1 MNDLVPVNN
10 DPMDPTVWYAEVPRS
25 ISRFVTI
32 GIIMLVVCFGGFGV
46 WSFSAPLA
54 AAVIAQGSF
63 VATGRNKIVQH
74 LEGGIIEDIKVI
86 EGQTVEAGQV
96 LMTLDQTSAQ
106 VNERELF
113 VRKIRLQAMSE
124 RLNAEY
130 GELQRLEF
138 SPNLVISAG
147 DDVEVLSILDGQKIS
162 FDLSRKTLLN
172 DIALLERNME
182 ALKIRSSGFKAQLE
196 SMVRR
201 SEILQEEFETKEALF
216 EKGLVR
222 KGELNTIRRVQAEAE
237 GQQARM
243 AAEAAEISQM
253 LLKYDEQISRTRAAY
268 REAALDELSVIA
280 ADLES
285 VREKARQARSVLDRA
300 VVRAPVTGTVVRLHY
315 HTPGG
320 VIETGEPIAE
330 ILPADAPLIIEAQ
343 IPRTEIDSVV
353 TGQHATVRLVGLNQ
367 RTTPV
372 LDGLVFYLSAD
383 SVFEDTAG
391 APQEVYLARISL
403 DPDEIGRVSGFI
415 PTPGMPAEI
424 MIQTE
429 ERTFAAYIAK
439 PVTDSMSRAFREQ

>member
-10 DPMDPTVWYAEVPRS
+10 SANEPEVWYAEVPRS
-25 ISRFVTI
+25 INRLIVI
-32 GIIMLVVCFGGFGV
+32 GVVLLVVCFGGFGV

-74 LEGGIIEDIKVI
+74 LEGGIIEDIKVV
-86 EGQTVEAGQV
+86 EGQAVQAGQV

-106 VNERELF
+106 ANERELHI
-113 VRKIRLQAMSE
+113 RKLRLQAMTE
-124 RLNAEY
+124 RLLAEY
-130 GELQRLEF
+130 GERDRLVF
-138 SPNLVISAG
+138 SQALVKAS
-147 DDVEVLSILDGQKIS
+147 DDPEVMAILDGQKLS
-162 FDLSRKTLLN
+162 FDVSRKTLLN
-172 DIALLERNME
+172 DLALLERNME
-182 ALKIRSSGFKAQLE
+182 ALKIRSSGFEAQLD
-196 SMVRR
+196 SMARR
-201 SEILQEEFETKEALF
+201 AEILQEEFEAKSQLF

-237 GQQARM
+237 GQQARLQ
-243 AAEAAEISQM
+243 AEAAEINQM
-253 LLKYDEQISRTRAAY
+253 LLKYDEQIARTRSAY
-268 REAALDELSVIA
+268 REAALDELGVIE

-285 VREKARQARSVLDRA
+285 VREKSRQARSVLDRA

-353 TGQHATVRLVGLNQ
+353 TGQTATVRLIALNQ

-372 LDGLVFYLSAD
+372 LYGEVFYISAD
-383 SVFEDTAG
+383 ALLEDSTG
-391 APQEVYLARISL
+391 VPQEVYLARVSL
-403 DPDEIGRVSGFI
+403 TPDELQRVRGFV

-439 PVTDSMSRAFREQ
+439 PVSDSMSRAFREQ

>member
-1 MNDLVPVNN
+1 MNDLVKVE
-10 DPMDPTVWYAEVPRS
+10 DPQVWYSEVPRS
-25 ISRFVTI
+25 IHKQIVLGLI
-32 GIIMLVVCFGGFGV
+32 LLVVCFGGFGL
-46 WSFSAPLA
+46 WSFRAPLA

-74 LEGGIIEDIKVI
+74 LEGGIIEEILVS
-86 EGQTVEAGQV
+86 EGESVQAGQV
-96 LMTLDQTSAQ
+96 LMTLDQTSAEA
-106 VNERELF
+106 NERELF
-113 VRKIRLQAMSE
+113 IRKIRLQAMTE
-124 RLNAEY
+124 RLLAEHS
-130 GELQRLEF
+130 EQEKLAF
-138 SPNLVISAG
+138 SSGLIEAS
-147 DDVEVLSILDGQKIS
+147 DDVEVMTILDSQKLS
-162 FDLSRKTLLN
+162 FDVSRKTLMN

-182 ALKIRSSGFKAQLE
+182 ALRIRAAGFEAQLT
-196 SMVRR
+196 SMERR
-201 SEILQEEFETKEALF
+201 SDILQEEYETKNSLF

-237 GQQARM
+237 GQLARLT
-243 AAEAAEISQM
+243 AETAEVNQM
-253 LLKYDEQISRTRAAY
+253 LLKYEEQISRTRSAY
-268 REAALDELSVIA
+268 REAALDELGVIE

-300 VVRAPVTGTVVRLHY
+300 VVRAPVTGTVVRLHH

-320 VIETGEPIAE
+320 VIETGEAIAE

-353 TGQHATVRLVGLNQ
+353 TGQSATVRLVALNQ

-372 LDGLVFYLSAD
+372 LSGEVFYVSAD
-383 SVFEDTAG
+383 SLVEDSAG
-391 APQEVYLARISL
+391 IPQEVYLARVSL
-403 DPDEIGRVSGFI
+403 TPDEMERVRGFV

-439 PVTDSMSRAFREQ
+439 PVTDSMSRAFREH

>member
-10 DPMDPTVWYAEVPRS
+10 DPKNPDVWYAEVPRS
-25 ISRFVTI
+25 INRLVVI
-32 GIIMLVVCFGGFGV
+32 GMILLVVCFGGFGV
-46 WSFSAPLA
+46 WSFRAPLA

-74 LEGGIIEDIKVI
+74 LEGGIIQDIKVI
-86 EGQTVEAGQV
+86 EGQSVKAGQV
-96 LMTLDQTSAQ
+96 LMTLDQTSAEA
-106 VNERELF
+106 NERELF
-113 VRKIRLQAMSE
+113 IRKARLQAMSE

-130 GELQRLEF
+130 AELQRLEF
-138 SPNLVISAG
+138 SPALMAQAE
-147 DDVEVLSILDGQKIS
+147 DTEVMTILDGQKIS

-182 ALKIRSSGFKAQLE
+182 ALRIRSSGFEAQLD

-201 SEILQEEFETKEALF
+201 SAILQEEYETKQALF

-237 GQQARM
+237 GQQARLQ
-243 AAEAAEISQM
+243 AEAAEINQM
-253 LLKYDEQISRTRAAY
+253 LLKYEEQISRTRAAY
-268 REAALDELSVIA
+268 REAALDELGVIE

-300 VVRAPVTGTVVRLHY
+300 VVRAPVSGTVVRLHY

-353 TGQHATVRLVGLNQ
+353 TGQNATVRLVALNQ

-372 LDGLVFYLSAD
+372 LNGQVFYLSAD
-383 SVFEDTAG
+383 ALVEDTAG

-403 DPDEIGRVSGFI
+403 DPEEIERVRGFI

>member
-1 MNDLVPVNN
+1 MNELVPVNN
-10 DPMDPTVWYAEVPRS
+10 DPNDPTVWYAEVPRS
-25 ISRFVTI
+25 INRLVVI
-32 GIIMLVVCFGGFGV
+32 GLTMLVVCFGGFGV

-74 LEGGIIEDIKVI
+74 LEGGIIQEIKVA
-86 EGQTVEAGQV
+86 EGQAIKAGQV
-96 LMTLDQTSAQ
+96 MMTLDQTSAEA
-106 VNERELF
+106 NERELF
-113 VRKIRLQAMSE
+113 IRKIRLQAMSD

-130 GELQRLEF
+130 NELQRLEF
-138 SPNLVISAG
+138 STDLIANSE
-147 DDVEVLSILDGQKIS
+147 DTEVLSILDGQKIT

-182 ALKIRSSGFKAQLE
+182 ALRIRSSGFQAQLD

-201 SEILQEEFETKEALF
+201 AEILQEEFETKQALF

-237 GQQARM
+237 GQQARLQ
-243 AAEAAEISQM
+243 AEAAEISQM
-253 LLKYDEQISRTRAAY
+253 LLKYEEQITRTRAAY
-268 REAALDELSVIA
+268 REAALDELGVIE

-300 VVRAPVTGTVVRLHY
+300 VVRAPVSGTVVRLHY

-353 TGQHATVRLVGLNQ
+353 TGQDATVRLVALNQ

-372 LDGLVFYLSAD
+372 LQGQVFYLSAD
-383 SVFEDTAG
+383 SVIEDSTG

-403 DPDEIGRVSGFI
+403 KPEEIERVRGFI

>member
-10 DPMDPTVWYAEVPRS
+10 SSNEPEVWYAEVPRS
-25 ISRFVTI
+25 INRLIVI
-32 GIIMLVVCFGGFGV
+32 GVVLLVVCFGGFGV

-74 LEGGIIEDIKVI
+74 LEGGIIEDIKVV
-86 EGQTVEAGQV
+86 EGQAVQAGQV

-106 VNERELF
+106 ANERELHI
-113 VRKIRLQAMSE
+113 RKLRLQAMTE
-124 RLNAEY
+124 RLLAEY
-130 GELQRLEF
+130 GERDRLVF
-138 SPNLVISAG
+138 SQALVEASE
-147 DDVEVLSILDGQKIS
+147 DPEVMAILDGQKLS
-162 FDLSRKTLLN
+162 FDVSRKTLLN
-172 DIALLERNME
+172 DLALLERNME
-182 ALKIRSSGFKAQLE
+182 ALKIRSSGFEAQLD
-196 SMVRR
+196 SMARR
-201 SEILQEEFETKEALF
+201 AEILQEEFEAKSQLF

-237 GQQARM
+237 GQQARLQ
-243 AAEAAEISQM
+243 AEAAEINQM
-253 LLKYDEQISRTRAAY
+253 LLKYDEQIARTRSAY
-268 REAALDELSVIA
+268 REAALDELGVIE

-285 VREKARQARSVLDRA
+285 VREKSRQARSVLDRA

-353 TGQHATVRLVGLNQ
+353 TGQTATVRLIALNQ

-372 LDGLVFYLSAD
+372 LYGEVFYISAD
-383 SVFEDTAG
+383 ALLEDSTG
-391 APQEVYLARISL
+391 VPQEVYLARVSL
-403 DPDEIGRVSGFI
+403 TPDELQRVRGFV

-439 PVTDSMSRAFREQ
+439 PVSDSMSRAFREQ

>member
-10 DPMDPTVWYAEVPRS
+10 DPKDPEVWYAEVPRS
-25 ISRFVTI
+25 ISKFVVV
-32 GIIMLVVCFGGFGV
+32 GMALLVVCFGGFGV
-46 WSFSAPLA
+46 WSFRAPLA

-86 EGQTVEAGQV
+86 EGQSVQAGEV
-96 LMTLDQTSAQ
+96 LMTLDQTSAEA
-106 VNERELF
+106 NERELF
-113 VRKIRLQAMSE
+113 IRKIRLQAMSQ
-124 RLNAEY
+124 RLLAEY
-130 GELQRLEF
+130 EERERLEF
-138 SPNLVISAG
+138 SPDLIKAT
-147 DDVEVLSILDGQKIS
+147 DDVEVMTILDGQKIS
-162 FDLSRKTLLN
+162 FDVSRKTLLN
-172 DIALLERNME
+172 DIALLQRNME
-182 ALKIRSSGFKAQLE
+182 ALRIRSSGFEAQLD
-196 SMVRR
+196 SMRLR
-201 SEILQEEFETKEALF
+201 SAILQEEYETKEALF

-222 KGELNTIRRVQAEAE
+222 KGELNTIRRVQAEAD
-237 GQQARM
+237 GQQARL
-243 AAEAAEISQM
+243 AAETAEVNQM
-253 LLKYDEQISRTRAAY
+253 MLKYEEQITRTRSAY
-268 REAALDELSVIA
+268 REAALDELGVIE

-353 TGQHATVRLVGLNQ
+353 TGQDATVRLVALNQ

-372 LDGLVFYLSAD
+372 LSGEVFYVSAD
-383 SVFEDTAG
+383 ALLEDSAG

-403 DPDEIGRVSGFI
+403 PPEEIDRVRGFI

-439 PVTDSMSRAFREQ
+439 PVTDSMSRAFREH

>member
-1 MNDLVPVNN
+1 MNEIVPVNN
-10 DPMDPTVWYAEVPRS
+10 DPKDPAVWYAEVPRS
-25 ISRFVTI
+25 IHRFVTVGLI
-32 GIIMLVVCFGGFGV
+32 LLVVCFGGFGV

-86 EGQTVEAGQV
+86 EGQSVIKGQV
-96 LMTLDQTSAQ
+96 LMTLDQTSAES
-106 VNERELF
+106 NERELF
-113 VRKIRLQAMSE
+113 IRKIRLQAMSQRLSAENNE
-124 RLNAEY
+124 RD
-130 GELQRLEF
+130 RLEF
-138 SPNLVISAG
+138 SPELIEASN
-147 DDVEVLSILDGQKIS
+147 DVEVMAILDGQKIS
-162 FDLSRKTLLN
+162 FDVSRKTLLN

-182 ALKIRSSGFKAQLE
+182 ALKIRSSGFEAQLE

-201 SEILQEEFETKEALF
+201 SEILQEEFETKQVLF
-216 EKGLVR
+216 KKGLVR
-222 KGELNTIRRVQAEAE
+222 KGDINTIRRVQAEAE
-237 GQQARM
+237 GQLARLT
-243 AAEAAEISQM
+243 AETAEINQM
-253 LLKYDEQISRTRAAY
+253 LLKYEEQISRTRSAY

-285 VREKARQARSVLDRA
+285 VREKSRQARSVLDRA

-315 HTPGG
+315 HTAGG

-330 ILPADAPLIIEAQ
+330 ILPSDAPLIIEAQ

-353 TGQHATVRLVGLNQ
+353 MGQQATVRLVGLNQ

-372 LDGLVFYLSAD
+372 LSGEVYYVSAD
-383 SVFEDTAG
+383 ALVEDSG
-391 APQEVYLARISL
+391 GIPQEVYLARISL
-403 DPDEIGRVSGFI
+403 EPDEMDRVRGFV

-439 PVTDSMSRAFREQ
+439 PVTDSMSRAFREH

>member
-1 MNDLVPVNN
+1 MNDLVPVKNSA
-10 DPMDPTVWYAEVPRS
+10 DEPQLWYAEVPRS
-25 ISRFVTI
+25 INRLIAI
-32 GIIMLVVCFGGFGV
+32 GLIMLLVCFGGFGV

-74 LEGGIIEDIKVI
+74 LEGGIIEDIKVV
-86 EGQTVEAGQV
+86 EGQSVQAGQV

-106 VNERELF
+106 ANERELF
-113 VRKIRLQAMSE
+113 IRKLRLQAMTQ
-124 RLNAEY
+124 RLLAEY
-130 GELQRLEF
+130 GERDRLVF
-138 SPNLVISAG
+138 SPDLVEAS
-147 DDVEVLSILDGQKIS
+147 DDVEVMAILDGQKLS
-162 FDLSRKTLLN
+162 FDVSRKTLLN
-172 DIALLERNME
+172 DVALLERNME
-182 ALKIRSSGFKAQLE
+182 ALKIRSSGFEAQLD
-196 SMVRR
+196 SMMRR
-201 SEILQEEFETKEALF
+201 AEILQEEYEAKSQLY

-237 GQQARM
+237 GQQARLQ
-243 AAEAAEISQM
+243 AEAAEINQM
-253 LLKYDEQISRTRAAY
+253 LLKYEEQIMRTRSAY
-268 REAALDELSVIA
+268 REAALDELGVIE

-285 VREKARQARSVLDRA
+285 VREKSRQARSVLDRA

-343 IPRTEIDSVV
+343 IPRTEIDSVI
-353 TGQHATVRLVGLNQ
+353 TGQTASVRLIALNQ

-372 LDGLVFYLSAD
+372 LYGEVFYISAD
-383 SVFEDTAG
+383 ALPEQTTGS
-391 APQEVYLARISL
+391 PQEVYLARISL
-403 DPDEIGRVSGFI
+403 TPDELQRVSGFI

-439 PVTDSMSRAFREQ
+439 PVSDSMSRAFREH

>member
-1 MNDLVPVNN
+1 MNELVPVNN
-10 DPMDPTVWYAEVPRS
+10 DPKDPTVWYAEVPRS
-25 ISRFVTI
+25 INRLIVIGFVL
-32 GIIMLVVCFGGFGV
+32 LVACFGGFGV
-46 WSFSAPLA
+46 WSFRAPLA

-74 LEGGIIEDIKVI
+74 LEGGIIQEIQVV
-86 EGQTVEAGQV
+86 EGQSVKAGQV
-96 LMTLDQTSAQ
+96 MMTLDQTSAEA
-106 VNERELF
+106 NERELF
-113 VRKIRLQAMSE
+113 IRKIRLQAMSE

-130 GELQRLEF
+130 GEAQRLEF
-138 SPNLVISAG
+138 STNLIEAS
-147 DDVEVLSILDGQKIS
+147 DDTEVMSILDGQKIT

-182 ALKIRSSGFKAQLE
+182 ALRIRSSGFEAQLD

-201 SEILQEEFETKEALF
+201 SEILQEEFETKQALF

-237 GQQARM
+237 GQQARLQ
-243 AAEAAEISQM
+243 AEAAEISQM
-253 LLKYDEQISRTRAAY
+253 LLKYEEQISRTRAAY
-268 REAALDELSVIA
+268 REAALDELGVIE

-353 TGQHATVRLVGLNQ
+353 TGQDATVRLVALNQ

-372 LDGLVFYLSAD
+372 LQGQVFYLSAD
-383 SVFEDTAG
+383 SVIEDSTG

-403 DPDEIGRVSGFI
+403 EPEEIERVRGFI

>member
-10 DPMDPTVWYAEVPRS
+10 DPKNPDVWYAEVPRS
-25 ISRFVTI
+25 INRLVVI
-32 GIIMLVVCFGGFGV
+32 GMILLVVCFGGFGV
-46 WSFSAPLA
+46 WSFRAPLA

-74 LEGGIIEDIKVI
+74 LEGGIIQDIKVI
-86 EGQTVEAGQV
+86 EGQSVKAGQV
-96 LMTLDQTSAQ
+96 LMTLDQTSAEA
-106 VNERELF
+106 NERELF
-113 VRKIRLQAMSE
+113 IRKARLQAMSE

-130 GELQRLEF
+130 AELQRLEF
-138 SPNLVISAG
+138 SPALMAQAE
-147 DDVEVLSILDGQKIS
+147 DTEVMTILDGQKIS

-182 ALKIRSSGFKAQLE
+182 ALRIRSSGFEAQLD

-201 SEILQEEFETKEALF
+201 SAILQEEYETKHALF

-237 GQQARM
+237 GQQARLQ
-243 AAEAAEISQM
+243 AEAAEINQM
-253 LLKYDEQISRTRAAY
+253 LLKYEEQISRTRAAY
-268 REAALDELSVIA
+268 REAALDELGVIE

-300 VVRAPVTGTVVRLHY
+300 VVRAPVSGTVVRLHY

-353 TGQHATVRLVGLNQ
+353 TGQNATVRLVALNQ

-372 LDGLVFYLSAD
+372 LNGQVFYLSAD
-383 SVFEDTAG
+383 ALVEDTAG

-403 DPDEIGRVSGFI
+403 EPEEIERVRGFI

>member
-1 MNDLVPVNN
+1 MNELVPVNN
-10 DPMDPTVWYAEVPRS
+10 DPNDPTVWYAEVPRS
-25 ISRFVTI
+25 INRLIVIGFVL
-32 GIIMLVVCFGGFGV
+32 LVVCFGGFGV

-74 LEGGIIEDIKVI
+74 LEGGIIQEIQVV
-86 EGQTVEAGQV
+86 EGQSVTAGQV
-96 LMTLDQTSAQ
+96 MMTLDQTSAEA
-106 VNERELF
+106 NERELF
-113 VRKIRLQAMSE
+113 IRKIRLQAMSE

-130 GELQRLEF
+130 GEAQRLEF
-138 SPNLVISAG
+138 SPNLIDAS
-147 DDVEVLSILDGQKIS
+147 DDTEVMSILDGQKIT

-182 ALKIRSSGFKAQLE
+182 ALRIRSSGFEAQLD

-201 SEILQEEFETKEALF
+201 SEILQEEFDTKQALF

-237 GQQARM
+237 GQQARLQ
-243 AAEAAEISQM
+243 AEAAEISQM
-253 LLKYDEQISRTRAAY
+253 LLKYEEQISRTRAAY
-268 REAALDELSVIA
+268 REAALDELGVIE

-353 TGQHATVRLVGLNQ
+353 TGQDATVRLVALNQ

-372 LDGLVFYLSAD
+372 LNGQVFYLSAD
-383 SVFEDTAG
+383 SVIEDTNG

-403 DPDEIGRVSGFI
+403 EPEEIERVRGFI

>member
-1 MNDLVPVNN
+1 MTELVPAR
-10 DPMDPTVWYAEVPRS
+10 DTGTWYAEVPRS
-25 ISRFVTI
+25 INKLIVI
-32 GIIMLVVCFGGFGV
+32 GMVMLVVCFGGFGL

-74 LEGGIIEDIKVI
+74 LEGGIIEDILVA
-86 EGQTVEAGQV
+86 EGESVQAGQV

-106 VNERELF
+106 ANERELF
-113 VRKIRLQAMSE
+113 IRNIRLQAMTE
-124 RLNAEY
+124 RLLAEHS
-130 GELQRLEF
+130 EKDQLVF
-138 SPNLVISAG
+138 SSGLIEASS
-147 DDVEVLSILDGQKIS
+147 DVEVMTILDNQKLS
-162 FDLSRKTLLN
+162 FNVSRKTLLN

-182 ALKIRSSGFKAQLE
+182 ALKIRASGFEGQLT
-196 SMVRR
+196 SLQRR
-201 SEILQEEFETKEALF
+201 SEILQEEYDTKASLY

-222 KGELNTIRRVQAEAE
+222 KGDLNTIRRVQAEAD
-237 GQQARM
+237 GQLARLF
-243 AAEAAEISQM
+243 AETAEVNQM
-253 LLKYDEQISRTRAAY
+253 LLKYEEQIQRTRSAY
-268 REAALDELSVIA
+268 REAALDELGVIE

-285 VREKARQARSVLDRA
+285 VREKARQARSVLARA
-300 VVRAPVTGTVVRLHY
+300 VVRAPVTGTVVRLHH

-353 TGQHATVRLVGLNQ
+353 TGQGATVRLVALNQ

-372 LDGLVFYLSAD
+372 LAGTVFYVSAD
-383 SVFEDTAG
+383 ALLEDSTG
-391 APQEVYLARISL
+391 IPQEVYLARISL
-403 DPDEIGRVSGFI
+403 TPEELNRVRGFV

-439 PVTDSMSRAFREQ
+439 PVVDSMSRAFREH

>member
-1 MNDLVPVNN
+1 MTEQTRTTE
-10 DPMDPTVWYAEVPRS
+10 PTLWYSEVPRS
-25 ISRFVTI
+25 INRLIVI
-32 GIIMLVVCFGGFGV
+32 GLFMLVLCFGGFGL
-46 WSFSAPLA
+46 WSFRAPLA

-74 LEGGIIEDIKVI
+74 LEGGIIEDILVS
-86 EGQTVEAGQV
+86 EGEAVEAGQI
-96 LMTLDQTSAQ
+96 LMTLDQTSAEA
-106 VNERELF
+106 NERELF
-113 VRKIRLQAMSE
+113 IRKIRLQAMTE
-124 RLNAEY
+124 RLLAEHS
-130 GELQRLEF
+130 EKEQLVF
-138 SPNLVISAG
+138 STALIEASK
-147 DDVEVLSILDGQKIS
+147 DVEVMTILDSQKLS
-162 FDLSRKTLLN
+162 FDVSRKTLLN

-182 ALKIRSSGFKAQLE
+182 ALRIRAAGFEAQLSSLE
-196 SMVRR
+196 RR
-201 SEILQEEFETKEALF
+201 SDILQEEYDTKNSLF

-222 KGELNTIRRVQAEAE
+222 KGDLNTIRRVQAEAE
-237 GQQARM
+237 GQLARLT
-243 AAEAAEISQM
+243 AETAEVNQM
-253 LLKYDEQISRTRAAY
+253 LLKYEEQISRTRSAY
-268 REAALDELSVIA
+268 REAALDELGVIE

-300 VVRAPVTGTVVRLHY
+300 VVRAPVTGTVVRLHH

-353 TGQHATVRLVGLNQ
+353 TGQAATVRLVALNQ

-372 LDGLVFYLSAD
+372 LSGEVFYVSAD
-383 SVFEDTAG
+383 ALLEDNAG
-391 APQEVYLARISL
+391 IPQEVYLARVSL
-403 DPDEIGRVSGFI
+403 TPDELGRVRGFV

-439 PVTDSMSRAFREQ
+439 PVADSMSRAFREH

>member
-1 MNDLVPVNN
+1 MNDLVPVKNSA
-10 DPMDPTVWYAEVPRS
+10 DESQLWYAEVPRS
-25 ISRFVTI
+25 INRLIAI
-32 GIIMLVVCFGGFGV
+32 GLIMLLVCFGGFGV

-74 LEGGIIEDIKVI
+74 LEGGIIEDIKVV
-86 EGQTVEAGQV
+86 EGQSVQAGQV

-106 VNERELF
+106 ANERELF
-113 VRKIRLQAMSE
+113 IRKLRLQAMTQ
-124 RLNAEY
+124 RLLAEY
-130 GELQRLEF
+130 GEQDRLVF
-138 SPNLVISAG
+138 SPDLVEAS
-147 DDVEVLSILDGQKIS
+147 DDVEVMAILDGQKLS
-162 FDLSRKTLLN
+162 FDVSRKTLLN
-172 DIALLERNME
+172 DVALLERNME
-182 ALKIRSSGFKAQLE
+182 ALKIRSSGFEAQLD
-196 SMVRR
+196 SMMRR
-201 SEILQEEFETKEALF
+201 AEILQEEYEAKSQLY

-237 GQQARM
+237 GQQARLQ
-243 AAEAAEISQM
+243 AEAAEINQM
-253 LLKYDEQISRTRAAY
+253 LLKYEEQIMRTRSAY
-268 REAALDELSVIA
+268 REAALDELGVIE

-285 VREKARQARSVLDRA
+285 VREKSRQARSVLDRA

-343 IPRTEIDSVV
+343 IPRTEIDSVI
-353 TGQHATVRLVGLNQ
+353 TGQTASVRLIALNQ

-372 LDGLVFYLSAD
+372 LYGEVFYISAD
-383 SVFEDTAG
+383 ALPEQTTGS
-391 APQEVYLARISL
+391 PQEVYLARISL
-403 DPDEIGRVSGFI
+403 TPDELQRVSGFI

-439 PVTDSMSRAFREQ
+439 PVSDSMSRAFREH

>member
-1 MNDLVPVNN
+1 MMNELVPVNN
-10 DPMDPTVWYAEVPRS
+10 DPKSPEVWYAEVPRS
-25 ISRFVTI
+25 ISRFVVI
-32 GIIMLVVCFGGFGV
+32 GMVMLVVCFGGFGV
-46 WSFSAPLA
+46 WSFRAPLA

-74 LEGGIIEDIKVI
+74 LEGGIIQDIKVV
-86 EGQTVEAGQV
+86 EGQSVQAGQV
-96 LMTLDQTSAQ
+96 LMTLDQTSAEA
-106 VNERELF
+106 NERELF
-113 VRKIRLQAMSE
+113 IRKARLQAMSD
-124 RLNAEY
+124 RLHAEY
-130 GELQRLEF
+130 NELQRLEF
-138 SPNLVISAG
+138 SPELVSKS
-147 DDVEVLSILDGQKIS
+147 DDTEVMAILDGQKIT

-182 ALKIRSSGFKAQLE
+182 ALRIRSSGFEAQLD

-201 SEILQEEFETKEALF
+201 SEILQEELETKQALF

-237 GQQARM
+237 GQQARLQ
-243 AAEAAEISQM
+243 AEADEINQM
-253 LLKYDEQISRTRAAY
+253 LLKYEEQIDRTRAAY
-268 REAALDELSVIA
+268 REAALDELGVIE

-300 VVRAPVTGTVVRLHY
+300 VVRAPVSGTVVRLHY

-353 TGQHATVRLVGLNQ
+353 TGQNATVRLVALNQ

-372 LDGLVFYLSAD
+372 LNGQVFYLSAD
-383 SVFEDTAG
+383 SVIEDNAG
-391 APQEVYLARISL
+391 APQEVYLARVSL
-403 DPDEIGRVSGFI
+403 QPEEIERVRGFI

>member
-1 MNDLVPVNN
+1 MNDLVPVRHSAGEP
-10 DPMDPTVWYAEVPRS
+10 DVWYAEVPRS
-25 ISRFVTI
+25 INRFIVI

-74 LEGGIIEDIKVI
+74 LEGGIIEDIKVT
-86 EGQTVEAGQV
+86 EGQSVQAGQV

-106 VNERELF
+106 ANERELF
-113 VRKIRLQAMSE
+113 IRKLRLQAMTE
-124 RLNAEY
+124 RLLAEY
-130 GELQRLEF
+130 GERDRLVF
-138 SPNLVISAG
+138 TPDLVEASK
-147 DDVEVLSILDGQKIS
+147 DVEVMAILDGQMLS
-162 FDLSRKTLLN
+162 FDVSRKTLLN
-172 DIALLERNME
+172 DVALLERNME
-182 ALKIRSSGFKAQLE
+182 ALKIRASGFEAQLD
-196 SMVRR
+196 SMATRA
-201 SEILQEEFETKEALF
+201 EILQEEYESKNQLF
-216 EKGLVR
+216 QKGLVR

-237 GQQARM
+237 GQQARLQ
-243 AAEAAEISQM
+243 AEAAEINQM
-253 LLKYDEQISRTRAAY
+253 LLKYQEQITRTRSAY
-268 REAALDELSVIA
+268 REAALDELGVVE

-285 VREKARQARSVLDRA
+285 VREKSRQARNVLDRA

-353 TGQHATVRLVGLNQ
+353 TGQTASVRLIALNQ

-372 LDGLVFYLSAD
+372 LYGEVFYISAD
-383 SVFEDTAG
+383 ALLEETAG
-391 APQEVYLARISL
+391 VPKEVYLARISL
-403 DPDEIGRVSGFI
+403 TPDELHRVSGFV

-439 PVTDSMSRAFREQ
+439 PVSDSMSRAFREQ

>member
-1 MNDLVPVNN
+1 MNNLVPVNN
-10 DPMDPTVWYAEVPRS
+10 SANEPEVWYAEVPRS
-25 ISRFVTI
+25 INRLIVI
-32 GIIMLVVCFGGFGV
+32 GVVLLVVCFGGFGV

-74 LEGGIIEDIKVI
+74 LEGGIIEDIKVV
-86 EGQTVEAGQV
+86 EGQAVQAGQV

-106 VNERELF
+106 ANERELHI
-113 VRKIRLQAMSE
+113 RKLRLQAMTE
-124 RLNAEY
+124 RLLAEY
-130 GELQRLEF
+130 GERDRLVF
-138 SPNLVISAG
+138 SQALVKAS
-147 DDVEVLSILDGQKIS
+147 DDPEVMAILDGQKLS
-162 FDLSRKTLLN
+162 FDVSRKTLLN
-172 DIALLERNME
+172 DLALLERNME
-182 ALKIRSSGFKAQLE
+182 ALKIRSSGFEAQLD
-196 SMVRR
+196 SMARR
-201 SEILQEEFETKEALF
+201 AEILQEEFEAKSQLF

-237 GQQARM
+237 GQQARLQ
-243 AAEAAEISQM
+243 AEAAEINQM
-253 LLKYDEQISRTRAAY
+253 LLKYDEQIARTRSAY
-268 REAALDELSVIA
+268 REAALDELGVIE

-285 VREKARQARSVLDRA
+285 VREKSRQARSVLDRA

-353 TGQHATVRLVGLNQ
+353 TGQTATVRLIALNQ

-372 LDGLVFYLSAD
+372 LYGEVFYISAD
-383 SVFEDTAG
+383 ALLEDSTG
-391 APQEVYLARISL
+391 VPQEVYLARVSL
-403 DPDEIGRVSGFI
+403 TPDELQRVRGFV

-439 PVTDSMSRAFREQ
+439 PVSDSMSRAFREQ

>member
-1 MNDLVPVNN
+1 MNELVRVE
-10 DPMDPTVWYAEVPRS
+10 DSAVWYSEVPRS
-25 ISRFVTI
+25 INRLVFI
-32 GIIMLVVCFGGFGV
+32 GIIMLIVCFGGFGV
-46 WSFSAPLA
+46 WSFRAPLA

-74 LEGGIIEDIKVI
+74 LEGGIIEDILVT
-86 EGQTVEAGQV
+86 EGEAVQAGQI
-96 LMTLDQTSAQ
+96 LMTLDQTSAEA
-106 VNERELF
+106 NERELF
-113 VRKIRLQAMSE
+113 IRKIRLQAMVE
-124 RLNAEY
+124 RLLAEY
-130 GELQRLEF
+130 GEQEKLTF
-138 SPNLVISAG
+138 SNDLVEAS
-147 DDVEVLSILDGQKIS
+147 DDVEVMTILDSQRLS
-162 FDLSRKTLLN
+162 FEVSRKTLLN

-182 ALKIRSSGFKAQLE
+182 ALKIRASGFEAQLS
-196 SMVRR
+196 SMQRR
-201 SEILQEEFETKEALF
+201 QDILQEEYDTKNSLF

-222 KGELNTIRRVQAEAE
+222 KGDLNTIRRVQAEAD
-237 GQQARM
+237 GQLARLK
-243 AAEAAEISQM
+243 AETAEVNQM
-253 LLKYDEQISRTRAAY
+253 LLKYEEQISRTRSAY
-268 REAALDELSVIA
+268 REAALDELGVIE

-320 VIETGEPIAE
+320 VIETGEQIAE

-353 TGQHATVRLVGLNQ
+353 TGQNATVRLVALNQ

-372 LDGLVFYLSAD
+372 LSGEVFYVSAD
-383 SVFEDTAG
+383 ALLEEAAG
-391 APQEVYLARISL
+391 VPQEVYLARISL
-403 DPDEIGRVSGFI
+403 TPDEMERVRGFV

-439 PVTDSMSRAFREQ
+439 PVVDSMSRAFREH

>member
-1 MNDLVPVNN
+1 MSDLVQVENSN
-10 DPMDPTVWYAEVPRS
+10 VWYAEVPRS
-25 ISRFVTI
+25 ISKQIVL
-32 GIIMLVVCFGGFGV
+32 GLVMLVVCFGGFGI
-46 WSFSAPLA
+46 WSFRAPLA

-74 LEGGIIEDIKVI
+74 LEGGIIEDILVN
-86 EGQTVEAGQV
+86 EGEAVQAGQI
-96 LMTLDQTSAQ
+96 LMTLDQTSAEA
-106 VNERELF
+106 NERELF
-113 VRKIRLQAMSE
+113 IRQIRLQAMTE
-124 RLNAEY
+124 RLLAEHS
-130 GELQRLEF
+130 EQERLSF
-138 SPNLVISAG
+138 SQGLIDAS
-147 DDVEVLSILDGQKIS
+147 DDVEVMTILDSQMLS
-162 FDLSRKTLLN
+162 FDVSRKTLLN

-182 ALKIRSSGFKAQLE
+182 VLRIRASGFEAQL
-196 SMVRR
+196 SSLQRR
-201 SEILQEEFETKEALF
+201 SDILREEFETKSTLF

-222 KGELNTIRRVQAEAE
+222 KGDLNTIRRVQAEAE
-237 GQQARM
+237 GQLARLH
-243 AAEAAEISQM
+243 AEIAEVNQM
-253 LLKYDEQISRTRAAY
+253 LLKYEEQISRTRSAY
-268 REAALDELSVIA
+268 REAALDELGVIE

-285 VREKARQARSVLDRA
+285 VREKARQARSVLNRA

-353 TGQHATVRLVGLNQ
+353 TGQVATVRLVALNQ

-372 LDGLVFYLSAD
+372 LYGEVYYVSAD
-383 SVFEDTAG
+383 SLLEDAAG
-391 APQEVYLARISL
+391 VPQEVYLARISL
-403 DPDEIGRVSGFI
+403 TSDEMGRVRGFI

-439 PVTDSMSRAFREQ
+439 PVTDSMSRAFREH

>member
-1 MNDLVPVNN
+1 MNELVPVNN
-10 DPMDPTVWYAEVPRS
+10 DPKDPTVWYAEVPRS
-25 ISRFVTI
+25 INRLIVVGFVLLI
-32 GIIMLVVCFGGFGV
+32 ACFGGFGV
-46 WSFSAPLA
+46 WSFRAPLA

-74 LEGGIIEDIKVI
+74 LEGGIIQEIQVV
-86 EGQTVEAGQV
+86 EGQSVKAGQV
-96 LMTLDQTSAQ
+96 MMTLDQTSAEA
-106 VNERELF
+106 NERELF
-113 VRKIRLQAMSE
+113 IRKIRLQAMSE

-130 GELQRLEF
+130 DEKQRLEF
-138 SPNLVISAG
+138 SPNLITAS
-147 DDVEVLSILDGQKIS
+147 DDTEVLSILDGQKIT

-182 ALKIRSSGFKAQLE
+182 ALRIRSSGFQAQLE

-201 SEILQEEFETKEALF
+201 SEILQEEFDTKQALF

-237 GQQARM
+237 GQQARL

-253 LLKYDEQISRTRAAY
+253 LLKYEEQISRTRAAY
-268 REAALDELSVIA
+268 REAALDELGVIE

-353 TGQHATVRLVGLNQ
+353 TGQDATVRLVGLNQ

-372 LDGLVFYLSAD
+372 LQGQVFYLSAD
-383 SVFEDTAG
+383 SVIEDSAG

-403 DPDEIGRVSGFI
+403 EPEEIERVRGFI

>member
-1 MNDLVPVNN
+1 MNELVPVNN
-10 DPMDPTVWYAEVPRS
+10 DPKDPAVWYAEVPRS
-25 ISRFVTI
+25 INRLVVI
-32 GIIMLVVCFGGFGV
+32 GLFLLIVCFGGFGV

-74 LEGGIIEDIKVI
+74 LEGGIIQEIQVV
-86 EGQTVEAGQV
+86 EGQAIKAGQV
-96 LMTLDQTSAQ
+96 MMTLDQTSAQ
-106 VNERELF
+106 ANDRELF

-130 GELQRLEF
+130 NELQRLEF
-138 SPNLVISAG
+138 SPELTASA
-147 DDVEVLSILDGQKIS
+147 DNTEVLTILDGQKIS

-182 ALKIRSSGFKAQLE
+182 ALRIRSSGFNAQLD

-201 SEILQEEFETKEALF
+201 SEILQEELETKQALF

-237 GQQARM
+237 GQQARLQ
-243 AAEAAEISQM
+243 AEAAEINQM
-253 LLKYDEQISRTRAAY
+253 LLKYDEQIDRTRAAY
-268 REAALDELSVIA
+268 REAALDELGVIE

-300 VVRAPVTGTVVRLHY
+300 VVRAPVSGTVVRLHY

-353 TGQHATVRLVGLNQ
+353 TGQYATVRLVGLNQ

-372 LDGLVFYLSAD
+372 LQGEVFYLSAD
-383 SVFEDTAG
+383 SVIEDGAG

-403 DPDEIGRVSGFI
+403 EPEEIERVRGFI

>member
-10 DPMDPTVWYAEVPRS
+10 SSNEPEVWYAEVPRS
-25 ISRFVTI
+25 INRLIVI
-32 GIIMLVVCFGGFGV
+32 GVVLLVVCFGGFGV

-74 LEGGIIEDIKVI
+74 LEGGIIEDIKVV
-86 EGQTVEAGQV
+86 EGQAVQAGQV

-106 VNERELF
+106 ANERELHI
-113 VRKIRLQAMSE
+113 RKLRLQAMTE
-124 RLNAEY
+124 RLLAEY
-130 GELQRLEF
+130 GERDRLVF
-138 SPNLVISAG
+138 SQALVEASE
-147 DDVEVLSILDGQKIS
+147 DPEVMAILDGQKLS
-162 FDLSRKTLLN
+162 FDVSRKTLLN
-172 DIALLERNME
+172 DLALLERNME
-182 ALKIRSSGFKAQLE
+182 ALKIRSSGFEAQLD
-196 SMVRR
+196 SMARR
-201 SEILQEEFETKEALF
+201 AEILQEEFEAKSQLF

-237 GQQARM
+237 GQQARLQ
-243 AAEAAEISQM
+243 AEAAEINQM
-253 LLKYDEQISRTRAAY
+253 LLKYDEQIARTRSAY
-268 REAALDELSVIA
+268 REAALDELGVIE

-285 VREKARQARSVLDRA
+285 VREKSRQARSVLDRA

-353 TGQHATVRLVGLNQ
+353 TGQTATVRLIALNQ

-372 LDGLVFYLSAD
+372 LYGEVFYISAD
-383 SVFEDTAG
+383 ALLEDSTG
-391 APQEVYLARISL
+391 VPQEVYLARISL
-403 DPDEIGRVSGFI
+403 TPDELQRVRGFV

-439 PVTDSMSRAFREQ
+439 PVSDSMSRAFREQ

>member
-10 DPMDPTVWYAEVPRS
+10 DPKDPEVWYAEVPRS
-25 ISRFVTI
+25 INRLVVVGLI
-32 GIIMLVVCFGGFGV
+32 LLVVCFGGFGV
-46 WSFSAPLA
+46 WSFRAPLA

-74 LEGGIIEDIKVI
+74 LEGGIIQEIEVV
-86 EGQTVEAGQV
+86 EGQAVKAGQV
-96 LMTLDQTSAQ
+96 LMTLDQTSAEA
-106 VNERELF
+106 NERELF
-113 VRKIRLQAMSE
+113 IRKIRLQAMSE

-138 SPNLVISAG
+138 SPSLMAAA
-147 DDVEVLSILDGQKIS
+147 DDTEVMTILDGQKIT

-182 ALKIRSSGFKAQLE
+182 ALRIRSSGFEAQLE
-196 SMVRR
+196 SMLRR
-201 SEILQEEFETKEALF
+201 SEILQEEYDTKQALF

-222 KGELNTIRRVQAEAE
+222 KGDLNTIRRVQAEAQ
-237 GQQARM
+237 GQQARLQ
-243 AAEAAEISQM
+243 AEASEISQM
-253 LLKYDEQISRTRAAY
+253 LLRYEEQIARTRAAY
-268 REAALDELSVIA
+268 REAALDELGVIE

-300 VVRAPVTGTVVRLHY
+300 VVRAPVSGTVVRLHY

-353 TGQHATVRLVGLNQ
+353 TGQDATVRLVALNQ

-372 LDGLVFYLSAD
+372 LNGQVFYLSAD
-383 SVFEDTAG
+383 SLIEDTNG

-403 DPDEIGRVSGFI
+403 EPEELERVRGFI